1 MKSFTINAAADL
13 LERDRRTVARSLRG
27 IPPDHRD
34 AQGRERWRLPTIVGA
49 LAASGR
55 GDSGNDAVIDEIVRA
70 GEAVEDL
77 LQQLRT
83 AGNIEAARKLMR
95 KDDLGRRIGAL
106 DRALERGLAGLR
118 PAEARLLDIVR
129 NQIVGSA
136 IGEVM
141 DLCAWQLAGAS

>member
-1 MKSFTINAAADL
+1 M
-13 LERDRRTVARSLRG
+13 
-27 IPPDHRD
+27 
-34 AQGRERWRLPTIVGA
+34 
-49 LAASGR
+49 
-55 GDSGNDAVIDEIVRA
+55 
-70 GEAVEDL
+70 
-77 LQQLRT
+77 

-95 KDDLGRRIGAL
+95 EDGLGRRIGAL

-141 DLCAWQLAGAS
+141 DLCAWQLAGAG